1 LGVYSANVSLP
12 FSVVFYHLPMKTIKK
27 TAFAETEE
35 KKSRFLAFLLPFDIL
50 ERELAHLRQC
60 HPKANHHVSAFRY
73 FGADK
78 RLHEGAKDDGEPS
91 GSAGMPA
98 LKVLQGNDLVNVGVI
113 IVRYFGGIKL
123 GTGGMA
129 RAYGAATKAVIE
141 ASTPINFFHQAQVTL
156 NARFDRI
163 NELERL
169 LNGCHIQNRRYNET
183 GIEIDICGPEE
194 HIETLQADWNKL
206 NY

>member
-1 LGVYSANVSLP
+1 
-12 FSVVFYHLPMKTIKK
+12 MQTIH
-27 TAFAETEE
+27 TPALAETEE
-35 KKSRFLAFLLPFDIL
+35 KKSRFLAFLYPYDMLASEL
-50 ERELAHLRQC
+50 EKLRQQ

-73 FGADK
+73 FDSDK

-98 LKVLQGNDLVNVGVI
+98 LKVLQGNDLVNVGVV

-129 RAYGAATKAVIE
+129 RAYAAAAKAVVE
-141 ASTPINFFHQAQVTL
+141 AAPLEDFAHQA
-156 NARFDRI
+156 NAVLSTTFERI
-163 NELERL
+163 SDLERH
-169 LNGCHIQNRRYNET
+169 LNNANILDRHFSEN
-183 GIEIDICGPEE
+183 GIEIEISGPEE
-194 HIETLQADWNKL
+194 EIEVLVTEWDRL